1 MERAQCKREAID
13 LLNEI
18 YDAGNLATG
27 IGSSSVNGYA
37 TGAANVGAKN
47 GTGVTVKEYGF
58 GNYRTTVFTLAA
70 VTMAL
75 TDVAETVAYT
85 SLKIYDFPT
94 GHIYIQSAVAD
105 LTFTASSAGVND
117 DWDGD
122 FGLGTAAA
130 AGDASLTNTEDDIV
144 PTTAV
149 AAGAEDKI
157 GVAKGTSTSAEHVI
171 FDGSSTAKDL
181 YLNVLV
187 DDADQDVTSTPANLV
202 AAGTITLNW
211 IFMGDN

>member
-1 MERAQCKREAID
+1 
-13 LLNEI
+13 
-18 YDAGNLATG
+18 
-27 IGSSSVNGYA
+27 
-37 TGAANVGAKN
+37 
-47 GTGVTVKEYGF
+47 
-58 GNYRTTVFTLAA
+58 VFTLSS
-70 VTMAL
+70 VKMAL
-75 TDVAETVAYT
+75 TDVANTVAYT
-85 SLKIYDFPT
+85 SQKIYDFPV

-105 LTFTASSAGVND
+105 LTLTADAAGVNNN
-117 DWDGD
+117 WNGD

-130 AGDASLTNTEDDIV
+130 AGDATLTNTEDDIL

-149 AAGAEDKI
+149 AAGTSDKI
-157 GVAKGTSTSAEHVI
+157 GVAKGVSTASEHVV

-187 DDADQDVTSTPANLV
+187 DDGDQDVTGTPTNLI

>member
-1 MERAQCKREAID
+1 MDRSPCKRAAVD
-13 LLNEI
+13 LLNELS
-18 YDAGNLATG
+18 DCGNLATG
-27 IGSSSVNGYA
+27 IPPGAGYNYLGSA
-37 TGAANVGAKN
+37 PVGAVN
-47 GTGVTVKEYGF
+47 GTGVSVKEYGF
-58 GNYRTTVFTLAA
+58 GNYRTTVFTLSG
-70 VTMAL
+70 VKMAL
-75 TDVAETVAYT
+75 TDVASTVAYT
-85 SLKIYDFPT
+85 SQKIYDFPV

-105 LTFTASSAGVND
+105 LTLTADAAGVNN

-130 AGDASLTNTEDDIV
+130 AGDATLTLTEDDIL

-149 AAGAEDKI
+149 AAGTSDKI
-157 GVAKGTSTSAEHVI
+157 GVAKGVSTANEHVV

-187 DDADQDVTSTPANLV
+187 DDGDQDVTGTPTNLI

>member
-1 MERAQCKREAID
+1 MDRSPCKRAAVD
-13 LLNEI
+13 LLNELS
-18 YDAGNLATG
+18 DCGNLATG
-27 IGSSSVNGYA
+27 IPPGAGYNYLGSAPVGAVNGA
-37 TGAANVGAKN
+37 
-47 GTGVTVKEYGF
+47 GVSVKEYGF
-58 GNYRTTVFTLAA
+58 GNYRTTVFTLSG
-70 VTMAL
+70 VKMAL
-75 TDVAETVAYT
+75 TDVASTVAYT
-85 SLKIYDFPT
+85 SQKIYDFPV

-105 LTFTASSAGVND
+105 LTLTADAAGVNNN
-117 DWDGD
+117 WDGD

-130 AGDASLTNTEDDIV
+130 DNNNSLSSTEDDIL

-149 AAGAEDKI
+149 AAGTSDKI
-157 GVAKGTSTSAEHVI
+157 GVAKGVSTANEHVV

-187 DDADQDVTSTPANLV
+187 DDEDQNVTGTPTNLI